1 LNIVT
6 DEQILATADPALM
19 FDKRLQ
25 LAHDR
30 MLLLP
35 DPPQTEEYGKAW
47 REYLAAGGDRSM
59 RDKGGIMQNKVEE
72 YNNYLANIALKEHT
86 RTQLREAIL
95 SQALI
100 CEWNSIGVPRTLH
113 GLTHRIFIPRLSWY
127 APALSAQSSKEDQ

>member
-59 RDKGGIMQNKVEE
+59 RDKGIDLENWWCHREISP
-72 YNNYLANIALKEHT
+72 NANRGADIHGGFT
-86 RTQLREAIL
+86 NTQ
-95 SQALI
+95 
-100 CEWNSIGVPRTLH
+100 G
-113 GLTHRIFIPRLSWY
+113 G
-127 APALSAQSSKEDQ
+127 